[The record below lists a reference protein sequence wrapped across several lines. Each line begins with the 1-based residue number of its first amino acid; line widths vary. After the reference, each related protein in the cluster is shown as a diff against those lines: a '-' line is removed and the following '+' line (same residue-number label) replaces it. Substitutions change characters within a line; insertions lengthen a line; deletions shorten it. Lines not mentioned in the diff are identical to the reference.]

1 MKRLV
6 ATLLLVVSSIV
17 FPINHAFAQKTVKR
31 IAVYDFDDKLVQ
43 GEIQKTYGEKKN
55 IGALVASWVSQALVQ
70 NSNFEVIDRAKIE
83 QIMKEQ
89 NQQFSD
95 RFDPSDAPK
104 IGKLLNVDAI
114 VTGSVQ
120 QMHSSAKAMKFPHIP
135 GTPQVLLEAQST
147 NLHADA
153 TVAIQVVSTETA
165 KIFWADKSNAK
176 KDQNVDS
183 GTVQSSPVAP
193 VMDAA
198 LEQAVGKLTS
208 GLIEKGELLP
218 VRQMSSAQT
227 AESTKPASPTGS
239 DGAVKS
245 ATTTA
250 PASAKALKVGRV
262 EGKEVYILAG
272 KADGLK
278 VGQLLEVRR
287 VSATMDDGKGGKVSI
302 YKTVEVEVVTDVE
315 DDYAVAE
322 PQKGAQSQAQKDDT
336 VRPTSAAA
344 DKSTSSTAEVRNA
357 K

>member
-6 ATLLLVVSSIV
+6 ATLLLVVSSMV
-17 FPINHAFAQKTVKR
+17 FPINQAFAQKTVKR

-70 NSNFEVIDRAKIE
+70 NPNFEVIDRTKIE

-120 QMHSSAKAMKFPHIP
+120 QMHSSARAVNLSFIP
-135 GTPQVLLEAQST
+135 GMSKAGMASQTS
-147 NLHADA
+147 LHADA

-198 LEQAVGKLTS
+198 LELAVGKITG
-208 GLIEKGELLP
+208 GLVEKSELLP
-218 VRQMSSAQT
+218 ARQMSSAQT
-227 AESTKPASPTGS
+227 AELTKPQSPTGS
-239 DGAVKS
+239 DGAPKPATS
-245 ATTTA
+245 TTTA
-250 PASAKALKVGRV
+250 SAKVMTIGRV
-262 EGKEVYILAG
+262 EGKEVYIRAG
-272 KADGLK
+272 KNAGLK
-278 VGQLLEVRR
+278 VGQLVEVRR
-287 VSATMDDGKGGKVSI
+287 VSGTMDDGKGERFPSRRRSRSK
-302 YKTVEVEVVTDVE
+302 
-315 DDYAVAE
+315 
-322 PQKGAQSQAQKDDT
+322 
-336 VRPTSAAA
+336 
-344 DKSTSSTAEVRNA
+344 
-357 K
+357 